1 MDAESPPEQGRQP
14 RRPRHF
20 APYRVARFIVVVLVL
35 IGVAALTLLVLGLA
49 NVEFVTDHFHIH

>member
-1 MDAESPPEQGRQP
+1 MDSESPSEQGRQP

-20 APYRVARFIVVVLVL
+20 APYRLARFIVVVLVL

-49 NVEFVTDHFHIH
+49 NVEFVTDHFQIH